1 MQLALPRLKQA
12 DRLIAT
18 SVLGALLLTWLLLVG
33 FDSFTQLARQ
43 LGDIGKNGYTLSQA
57 IGYIALT
64 IPRRLYEMFAN
75 AALIGGLL
83 GLGGLAA
90 SGELTA
96 LRAAGMSKLRIAAAG
111 VGTVA
116 VLTVVVAAL
125 GETVAPAGQQRADAI
140 QMQVKAANLG
150 ASTRSGL
157 WARDNGSIINAK
169 AALAHREHGHTRVE
183 LVDVRIYGF
192 DADGNLAL
200 LTHARRAEH
209 DGGGWTLF
217 DARTTVFRGTTAAQ
231 STQAARRRW
240 DSSLDPRVLEL
251 SIAHPEYLAVRDL
264 RRNIH
269 YLESNGQNAGTYAN
283 ALWGRLLYPLNVLV
297 LVMCAL
303 PFAFGTLR
311 SGGLG
316 KRVFLGLL
324 LTVVWFFLQKALVSM
339 GAVYD
344 APPLLA
350 NLAPALVLVA
360 AAALYFRKFG

>member
-1 MQLALPRLKQA
+1 MAFALPRLKQA

-18 SVLGALLLTWLLLVG
+18 GVLGALLLTWVLLVG
-33 FDSFTQLARQ
+33 FDSFTQFARQ
-43 LGDIGKNGYTLSQA
+43 LGSIGKNGYTLAQA
-57 IGYIALT
+57 VGYIALT
-64 IPRRLYEMFAN
+64 VPRRFYEMFGN

-116 VLTVVVAAL
+116 VLALAVVAL

-140 QMQVKAANLG
+140 QLQAKARNLG
-150 ASTRSGL
+150 ASTRTGL
-157 WARDNGSIINAK
+157 WARDNGSIVNAK
-169 AALAHREHGHTRVE
+169 AALAHREHNRVSVE
-183 LVDVRIYGF
+183 LADVRIYGF
-192 DADGNLAL
+192 DADGNLTAL
-200 LTHARRAEH
+200 TRARRAEQV
-209 DGGGWTLF
+209 GGAWTLY
-217 DARTTVFRGTTAAQ
+217 DARTTVFRDGGSAQSAQAAQ
-231 STQAARRRW
+231 RHW
-240 DSSLDPRVLEL
+240 DSGLDPRVLAL
-251 SIAHPEYLAVRDL
+251 SVAHPEYLAVRDL
-264 RRNIH
+264 RRNIR
-269 YLESNGQNAGTYAN
+269 YLEDNGQNAGAYAN

-316 KRVFLGLL
+316 KRVFIGLL
-324 LTVVWFFLQKALVSM
+324 LSVVWFFLQKALVSM

-350 NLAPALVLVA
+350 NLAPALALALA
-360 AAALYFRKFG
+360 ATLYFRKFG

>member
-1 MQLALPRLKQA
+1 MAFALPRLKQA
-12 DRLIAT
+12 DRLVAT
-18 SVLGALLLTWLLLVG
+18 GVLGALLLTWVLLVG
-33 FDSFTQLARQ
+33 FDSFTQFARQ
-43 LGDIGKNGYTLSQA
+43 LGSIGKNGYTLAQA

-64 IPRRLYEMFAN
+64 VPRRFYEMFGN

-116 VLTVVVAAL
+116 VLALAVVAL

-140 QMQVKAANLG
+140 QLQAKARNLG
-150 ASTRSGL
+150 ASTRTGL
-157 WARDNGSIINAK
+157 WARDNGSIVNAK
-169 AALAHREHGHTRVE
+169 AALAHREHDRVSVE
-183 LVDVRIYGF
+183 LAEVRIYGF
-192 DADGNLAL
+192 DTDGNLTAL
-200 LTHARRAEH
+200 TTARRAEH
-209 DGGGWTLF
+209 ADGVWTLYDVRATAF
-217 DARTTVFRGTTAAQ
+217 HDGAARSAQAAQ
-231 STQAARRRW
+231 RRW
-240 DSSLDPRVLEL
+240 DSGLDPRVLAL
-251 SIAHPEYLAVRDL
+251 SVAHPEYLPVRDL
-264 RRNIH
+264 RRNIR
-269 YLESNGQNAGTYAN
+269 YLESNAQSAGAYAN
-283 ALWGRLLYPLNVLV
+283 ALWGRVLYPLNVLV

-316 KRVFLGLL
+316 KRVFIGLL
-324 LTVVWFFLQKALVSM
+324 LSVVWFFLQKALVSM

-350 NLAPALVLVA
+350 NLAPALVLAVA
-360 AAALYFRKFG
+360 ATLYFRKFG